1 MNNSSI
7 ESAIAE
13 WTTILGESAVVA
25 ASAADANAST
35 IGAKRYIPAVLRPEN
50 QEQISAILKIAQQCR
65 VAVYPV
71 STGNNWGYG
80 SANPVED
87 GCVILDLS
95 RLDSI
100 SNFDPEMGVV
110 TVQPGVT
117 QGALRDFL
125 DRQDGNYLVPVTGA
139 GPTCSILGNALERGY
154 GITPITDHF
163 AAVTKIEAV
172 LPDGTFYQ
180 TQLSELGGAEVD
192 GLFKWG
198 IGPYLDGL
206 FSQGN
211 FGVVVNITIA
221 LAPAPETVTAF
232 FFSTKDDAK
241 LEALV
246 PTVKA
251 VLRTLGG
258 SVVAINLLNSQR
270 MLSMMAP
277 FPEDKALEGVLPA
290 HEIERLANSHGV
302 PAWSGVGAIYASKE
316 VARAAKRTLRR
327 LLGPAT
333 DRLIFINRRRVDLA
347 QNVARVLPG
356 RLGTRVRGM
365 ADTLSGALE
374 IMHGTPN
381 DVALALAYWR
391 SGALPEPG
399 QPKNPARDGCG
410 LIWFA
415 PLVPIRG
422 KDARRYINMI
432 EKICPQFGIN
442 PLITLTTVNDRCFDS
457 TVPLLFDRRD
467 ADATARANDCY
478 RELYK
483 AGQKEG
489 FLPYRLNIDAMDFL
503 NTGSSAF
510 SQLASQLKAAV
521 DPNFILAPGR
531 YVPRIKHSEVSEL
544 LPRHTQHDSSLS
556 GK

>member
-1 MNNSSI
+1 MNRTPT
-7 ESAIAE
+7 ECAIAE
-13 WTTILGESAVVA
+13 WTTLLGESGIVAVG
-25 ASAADANAST
+25 SAHYGAST
-35 IGAKRYIPAVLRPEN
+35 IGTERSIPAVLRPEN
-50 QEQISAILKIAQQCR
+50 REQVAAILKIAQHWH
-65 VAVYPV
+65 VAVYPI

-87 GCVILDLS
+87 GCVILDLG
-95 RLDSI
+95 RLDGI
-100 SNFDPEMGVV
+100 SAFDPEMGVV
-110 TVQPGVT
+110 TVGPGVT
-117 QGALRDFL
+117 QGALRLFL
-125 DRQDGNYLVPVTGA
+125 DQHDGDYLVPVTGA

-163 AAVTKIEAV
+163 AAVTKIEAI
-172 LPDGTFYQ
+172 LPDGSLYQ
-180 TQLSELGGAEVD
+180 TPLSELGGAEVD

-198 IGPYLDGL
+198 LGPYLDGL

-211 FGVVVNITIA
+211 FGVVVSITIA

-232 FFSTKDDAK
+232 FFSIKDDAR

-246 PTVKA
+246 PEVRA
-251 VLRTLGG
+251 VLRALGG

-277 FPEDKALEGVLPA
+277 FPEDSAIDGVLPA
-290 HEIERLANSHGV
+290 HEVERLANSHGV

-316 VARAAKRTLRR
+316 VARAARRTLRR
-327 LLGPAT
+327 LLGPVT
-333 DRLIFINRRRVDLA
+333 DRLIFINRKKVGVVR
-347 QNVARVLPG
+347 QIARVLPG
-356 RLGTRVRGM
+356 RLAGRVKGM

-374 IMHGTPN
+374 IMHGSPN

-391 SGALPEPG
+391 SGVLPAPG

-422 KDARRYINMI
+422 KDVRRYIHMI
-432 EKICPQFGIN
+432 EKICPQYGIN

-457 TVPLLFDRRD
+457 TVPLLFDRKD
-467 ADATARANDCY
+467 ADATARANECY
-478 RELYK
+478 RALFD

-489 FLPYRLNIDAMDFL
+489 FVPYRLNIGAMEIL
-503 NTGSSAF
+503 SAGGSAF
-510 SQLASQLKAAV
+510 WRLASQLKAAV
-521 DPNFILAPGR
+521 DPHFILAPGR
-531 YVPRIKHSEVSEL
+531 YVPGSRVPRFDEL
-544 LPRHTQHDSSLS
+544 
-556 GK
+556 

>member
-1 MNNSSI
+1 MSSTST

-13 WTTILGESAVVA
+13 WITVLGESGVIA
-25 ASAADANAST
+25 ASKEDFGAST
-35 IGAKRYIPAVLRPEN
+35 IGTKRYIPAVLRPED
-50 QEQISAILKIAQQCR
+50 QEQVAEILQIAQRWQ

-87 GCVILDLS
+87 DCVILDLS
-95 RLDSI
+95 RLDAI
-100 SNFDPEMGVV
+100 SDFDPELGVV
-110 TVQPGVT
+110 TVGPGVT
-117 QGALRDFL
+117 QGALREFL
-125 DRQDGNYLVPVTGA
+125 DDNEGDYLVPVTGA

-163 AAVTKIEAV
+163 AAVTKVEAI
-172 LPDGTFYQ
+172 LPDGTLYR
-180 TQLSELGGAEVD
+180 TPLSELGGEKVD

-198 IGPYLDGL
+198 LGPYLDGL

-232 FFSTKDDAK
+232 FFSTKDDAQ
-241 LEALV
+241 LEALI
-246 PTVKA
+246 PTVRA
-251 VLRTLGG
+251 VLRALGG

-270 MLSMMAP
+270 MLSMMTP
-277 FPEDKALEGVLPA
+277 FPKTKAVNGVLPA
-290 HEIERLANSHGV
+290 HEIKNLAESHGV

-316 VARAAKRTLRR
+316 VARAARRTLRR
-327 LLGPAT
+327 LLGPVT
-333 DRLIFINRRRVDLA
+333 DRLIFINRQRVDLA
-347 QNVARVLPG
+347 RGIARLLPG
-356 RLGTRVRGM
+356 KLATKINSM
-365 ADTLSGALE
+365 AETLSGALQ

-381 DVALALAYWR
+381 DVALSLAYWR
-391 SGALPEPG
+391 SGTLPDPG
-399 QPKNPARDGCG
+399 QAKNPARDGCG

-422 KDARRYINMI
+422 NDVRRYIEMI
-432 EKICPQFGIN
+432 ERICPQYGVN

-478 RELYK
+478 RALFD

-489 FLPYRLNIDAMDFL
+489 FLPYRLNIDAMGIL
-503 NTGSSAF
+503 NTDGSAF
-510 SQLASQLKAAV
+510 SRLTSQLKAAV

-531 YVPRIKHSEVSEL
+531 YVHRMKRSEV
-544 LPRHTQHDSSLS
+544 
-556 GK
+556 

>member
-1 MNNSSI
+1 VNRTST

-13 WTTILGESAVVA
+13 WVTILGESAVITA
-25 ASAADANAST
+25 HAADFGVST
-35 IGAKRYIPAVLRPEN
+35 IGTKRSIPAVLRPEN
-50 QEQISAILKIAQQCR
+50 QEQVAAVLQVAQRWQ

-87 GCVILDLS
+87 GCVVLDLS
-95 RLDSI
+95 RLNRI
-100 SNFDPEMGVV
+100 SGFDPEMGVV
-110 TVQPGVT
+110 TVEPGVT

-125 DRQDGNYLVPVTGA
+125 DNHDGNYLVPVTGA

-163 AAVTKIEAV
+163 AAVTRIEAI
-172 LPDGTFYQ
+172 LPDGTLYR
-180 TQLSELGGAEVD
+180 TPLSELGGAEVD

-198 IGPYLDGL
+198 LGPYLDGI

-211 FGVVVNITIA
+211 FGVVVNMTIA
-221 LAPAPETVTAF
+221 LAPVPDTVTAF
-232 FFSTKDDAK
+232 FFSTKEDDK

-246 PTVKA
+246 PAVRA
-251 VLRTLGG
+251 VLRALGG

-270 MLSMMAP
+270 MLSMMTP
-277 FPEDKALEGVLPA
+277 FPDDKAVDGVLPT
-290 HEIERLANSHGV
+290 HEVESLASSHGV

-316 VARAAKRTLRR
+316 VARAARRTLRR
-327 LLGPAT
+327 ILGPVT
-333 DRLIFINRRRVDLA
+333 DRLIFINQRKVEMARTI
-347 QNVARVLPG
+347 ARVVPG
-356 RLGTRVRGM
+356 RLATRVKGM
-365 ADTLSGALE
+365 ADTLAGALE

-391 SGALPEPG
+391 SGALPAPG

-422 KDARRYINMI
+422 KDVRRYTNMI
-432 EKICPQFGIN
+432 EKICPQYGIN

-457 TVPLLFDRRD
+457 TVPLLFDRSD
-467 ADATARANDCY
+467 ADATARANNCY
-478 RELYK
+478 RALFE
-483 AGQKEG
+483 AGQNEG
-489 FLPYRLNIDAMDFL
+489 FLPYRLNIDAMDII
-503 NTGSSAF
+503 NGGSAF
-510 SQLASQLKAAV
+510 SMLTNTLKAAV

-531 YVPRIKHSEVSEL
+531 YVPRINTNPEATPESTKVPRSDEL
-544 LPRHTQHDSSLS
+544 
-556 GK
+556 

>member
-1 MNNSSI
+1 MPVNRTAT
-7 ESAIAE
+7 ESAIDE
-13 WTTILGESAVVA
+13 WATILGESGVVA
-25 ASAADANAST
+25 ADAAEFGAST
-35 IGAKRYIPAVLRPEN
+35 IGAKRSIPAVLRPEN
-50 QEQISAILKIAQQCR
+50 QEQVAAVLQVAQRWQ

-95 RLDSI
+95 RLDRI
-100 SNFDPEMGVV
+100 SDFDPDMGVV
-110 TVQPGVT
+110 TVEPGVT

-125 DRQDGNYLVPVTGA
+125 DHHDGNYLVPVTGA

-163 AAVTKIEAV
+163 AAVTKIEAI
-172 LPDGTFYQ
+172 LPDGTLYR
-180 TQLSELGGAEVD
+180 TPLSELGGAEVD

-198 IGPYLDGL
+198 LGPYLDGL

-211 FGVVVNITIA
+211 FGVVVNMTIA
-221 LAPAPETVTAF
+221 LAPAPDTVTAF

-246 PTVKA
+246 PTVRA
-251 VLRTLGG
+251 VLRALGG

-270 MLSMMAP
+270 MLSMMTP
-277 FPEDKALEGVLPA
+277 FPEDRAIDGVLPA
-290 HEIERLANSHGV
+290 HEVERLANSHGV

-316 VARAAKRTLRR
+316 VARAARRTLRR
-327 LLGPAT
+327 LLGPVT
-333 DRLIFINRRRVDLA
+333 DRLVFINQRKVDLA
-347 QNVARVLPG
+347 RTIARVLPG
-356 RLGTRVRGM
+356 RLAARVKGM

-391 SGALPEPG
+391 SGTLPETG

-422 KDARRYINMI
+422 KDVRRYINMI
-432 EKICPQFGIN
+432 ERICPQYGVN

-467 ADATARANDCY
+467 ENATARANDCY
-478 RELYK
+478 RALYE

-489 FLPYRLNIDAMDFL
+489 FLPYRLNIDAMSTL
-503 NTGSSAF
+503 NTSDSAF
-510 SQLASQLKAAV
+510 SRLASQLKAAV

-531 YVPRIKHSEVSEL
+531 YVPRIKRSEV
-544 LPRHTQHDSSLS
+544 
-556 GK
+556 

>member
-1 MNNSSI
+1 MNSTST

-13 WTTILGESAVVA
+13 WVTILGESGVVA
-25 ASAADANAST
+25 AGAESFGAST
-35 IGAKRYIPAVLRPEN
+35 IGTTRTIPAVLRPEN
-50 QEQISAILKIAQQCR
+50 QEQVAELLQVAQRWQ

-87 GCVILDLS
+87 NCVILDLS
-95 RLDSI
+95 RLDRI
-100 SNFDPEMGVV
+100 SDFDPEMGVV
-110 TVQPGVT
+110 TVEPGVT
-117 QGALRDFL
+117 QGALRAFL
-125 DRQDGNYLVPVTGA
+125 DAHEGEYLVPVTGA

-163 AAVTKIEAV
+163 AAVTKIEAI
-172 LPDGTFYQ
+172 LPDGTRYQ
-180 TQLSELGGAEVD
+180 TPLSELGAAEVD

-198 IGPYLDGL
+198 LGPYLDGL

-221 LAPAPETVTAF
+221 LAPVPETVTAF

-246 PTVKA
+246 PTVRA
-251 VLRTLGG
+251 VLRALGG

-270 MLSMMAP
+270 MLSMMTP
-277 FPEDKALEGVLPA
+277 FPEDKAINGVLPA
-290 HEIERLANSHGV
+290 PEVESMAHSHGV

-316 VARAAKRTLRR
+316 VARAARRTLRR
-327 LLGPAT
+327 LLGPVT
-333 DRLIFINRRRVDLA
+333 DRLIFINRRKVDTVR
-347 QNVARVLPG
+347 NVARLLPG
-356 RLGTRVRGM
+356 RLATRVKGM

-391 SGALPEPG
+391 SGELPAPG
-399 QPKNPARDGCG
+399 EPKNPARDGCG

-422 KDARRYINMI
+422 KDVRRYIDMI
-432 EKICPQFGIN
+432 ERVCPQYGIN

-478 RELYK
+478 RALVE

-489 FLPYRLNIDAMDFL
+489 FLPYRLNIDAMGML
-503 NTGSSAF
+503 NTGDSAF
-510 SQLASQLKAAV
+510 SRLASQLKAAV

-531 YVPRIKHSEVSEL
+531 YVPRIKRSEV
-544 LPRHTQHDSSLS
+544 
-556 GK
+556 

>member
-1 MNNSSI
+1 MNSTFTQ
-7 ESAIAE
+7 SAIAE
-13 WTTILGESAVVA
+13 WVTLLGEAGVVA
-25 ASAADANAST
+25 ASAEDFGAST
-35 IGAKRYIPAVLRPEN
+35 TGTKRSIPAVLRPVN
-50 QEQISAILKIAQQCR
+50 REQVAAVLQIAQR
-65 VAVYPV
+65 WHVAVYPV

-95 RLDSI
+95 QLDRI
-100 SNFDPEMGVV
+100 SDFDPEMGVV
-110 TVQPGVT
+110 TVEPGVT

-125 DRQDGNYLVPVTGA
+125 DSHEGNYLVPVTGA
-139 GPTCSILGNALERGY
+139 GPTCSIMGNALERGY

-163 AAVTKIEAV
+163 AAVTKIEAI
-172 LPDGTFYQ
+172 LPDGSLYQ
-180 TQLSELGGAEVD
+180 TPLSELGAAEVD

-198 IGPYLDGL
+198 LGPYLDGL

-211 FGVVVNITIA
+211 FGVVVKMTIV
-221 LAPAPETVTAF
+221 LAPVPETVTAF
-232 FFSTKDDAK
+232 FFSTKNDAN

-246 PTVKA
+246 PTVRA
-251 VLRTLGG
+251 VLRALGG
-258 SVVAINLLNSQR
+258 SVVAVNLLNSQR
-270 MLSMMAP
+270 MLSMMTP
-277 FPEDKALEGVLPA
+277 FPEDKAVDGVLPA
-290 HEIERLANSHGV
+290 HEIASLANNHGV
-302 PAWSGVGAIYASKE
+302 SAWSGVGAIYASKE
-316 VARAAKRTLRR
+316 VARAARRTLRR
-327 LLGPAT
+327 LLGPVT
-333 DRLIFINRRRVDLA
+333 DRLVFINRRKVGLA
-347 QNVARVLPG
+347 RNIARVLPD
-356 RLGTRVRGM
+356 RLATRVKGM
-365 ADTLSGALE
+365 ADTLSGALQ

-391 SGALPEPG
+391 SGTQPEPG

-422 KDARRYINMI
+422 KDVRSYINMI
-432 EKICPQFGIN
+432 ERICPQYGVN

-478 RELYK
+478 RALCE

-489 FLPYRLNIDAMDFL
+489 FLPYRLNIDAMGIL
-503 NTGSSAF
+503 NTGGSAF
-510 SQLASQLKAAV
+510 SRLASQLKAAV

-531 YVPRIKHSEVSEL
+531 YVPRIKHSEV
-544 LPRHTQHDSSLS
+544 
-556 GK
+556 

>member
-1 MNNSSI
+1 MKSTLNSTCI

-13 WTTILGESAVVA
+13 WVTILGEPGVVA
-25 ASAADANAST
+25 ASAEDFGAST
-35 IGAKRYIPAVLRPEN
+35 IGARRSIPAVLRPEN
-50 QEQISAILKIAQQCR
+50 QEQVSAILQVAQRWQ
-65 VAVYPV
+65 VAIYPV

-95 RLDSI
+95 RLDRI
-100 SNFDPEMGVV
+100 RDFDPELGVV
-110 TVQPGVT
+110 TVEPGVT
-117 QGALRDFL
+117 QGALRHFL
-125 DRQDGNYLVPVTGA
+125 DNHEGNYLVPVTGA

-163 AAVTKIEAV
+163 SAVTKIEAI
-172 LPDGTFYQ
+172 LPDGSVYRTP
-180 TQLSELGGAEVD
+180 LSELGGEEVD

-211 FGVVVNITIA
+211 FGVVVSITIA
-221 LAPAPETVTAF
+221 LAPVPDTVTAF
-232 FFSTKDDAK
+232 FFSTKDDAR

-246 PTVKA
+246 PAVRA

-258 SVVAINLLNSQR
+258 PVVAINLLNNQR
-270 MLSMMAP
+270 MLSMMTP
-277 FPEDKALEGVLPA
+277 FPEDKAVDGVLPA
-290 HEIERLANSHGV
+290 HEVERLANSHGV

-316 VARAAKRTLRR
+316 VAQAARRTLRR
-327 LLGPAT
+327 LLGPVT
-333 DRLIFINRRRVDLA
+333 DRLVFINRRRINTA
-347 QNVARVLPG
+347 RTIARVLPG
-356 RLGTRVRGM
+356 RFATKVLGM
-365 ADTLSGALE
+365 ADTLSGALD

-391 SGALPEPG
+391 SGTLPAAG

-422 KDARRYINMI
+422 KDVRRYINMI
-432 EKICPQFGIN
+432 ERICPQYGVN
-442 PLITLTTVNDRCFDS
+442 PLITLTTINDRCFDS

-467 ADATARANDCY
+467 TDATARANDCY
-478 RELYK
+478 RALCD
-483 AGQKEG
+483 AGRKEG
-489 FLPYRLNIDAMDFL
+489 FLPYRLNVDAMGIL
-503 NTGSSAF
+503 NSGDSAF
-510 SQLASQLKAAV
+510 TRLASQLKAAV
-521 DPNFILAPGR
+521 DPNYILAPGR
-531 YVPRIKHSEVSEL
+531 YVPRIERYEA
-544 LPRHTQHDSSLS
+544 
-556 GK
+556 

>member
-1 MNNSSI
+1 MNSTAT

-13 WTTILGESAVVA
+13 WVTVLGKSGVVSAGVA
-25 ASAADANAST
+25 DFGASAT
-35 IGAKRYIPAVLRPEN
+35 GTKRSIPAVLRP
-50 QEQISAILKIAQQCR
+50 QTREQIAEVLKVAQR
-65 VAVYPV
+65 WHVPVYPV

-87 GCVILDLS
+87 GSAILDLS
-95 RLDSI
+95 GLDRI
-100 SNFDPEMGVV
+100 SGFDSEMGVV
-110 TVQPGVT
+110 TVEPGVT

-125 DRQDGNYLVPVTGA
+125 DRHDGNYLVPVTGA
-139 GPTCSILGNALERGY
+139 GPTCSIVGNALERGY

-163 AAVTKIEAV
+163 AAVTKIEAIM
-172 LPDGTFYQ
+172 PDGTLYQ
-180 TQLSELGGAEVD
+180 TPLSELGGAEID

-198 IGPYLDGL
+198 LGPYLDGL

-211 FGVVVNITIA
+211 FGVVVSMTIA

-232 FFSTKDDAK
+232 FFSIKDDAR

-246 PTVKA
+246 PAVRA
-251 VLRTLGG
+251 VLRALGG

-270 MLSMMAP
+270 MLSMMTP
-277 FPEDKALEGVLPA
+277 FPEGKAINGVLPA
-290 HEIERLANSHGV
+290 HEVKSLADSHSV
-302 PAWSGVGAIYASKE
+302 PAWSGVGAIYASRE
-316 VARAAKRTLRR
+316 VARAARRTLRR
-327 LLGPAT
+327 LLGPVT
-333 DRLIFINRRRVDLA
+333 DRVIFINRRKVH
-347 QNVARVLPG
+347 VARRVARILPG
-356 RLGTRVRGM
+356 GLATRVKGM

-391 SGALPEPG
+391 SGVLPGPG

-422 KDARRYINMI
+422 NDVRRYIDMI
-432 EKICPQFGIN
+432 ERICPQFGIN

-457 TVPLLFDRRD
+457 TVPLLFDRQD

-478 RELYK
+478 RALFD

-489 FLPYRLNIDAMDFL
+489 FLPYRLNVDAMGVL
-503 NTGSSAF
+503 NTGSPAF
-510 SQLASQLKAAV
+510 SRVASQLKAAV

-531 YVPRIKHSEVSEL
+531 YVHRIKRSEVL
-544 LPRHTQHDSSLS
+544 
-556 GK
+556 

>member
-1 MNNSSI
+1 MNSTAT

-13 WTTILGESAVVA
+13 WATILGESGVVSAGA
-25 ASAADANAST
+25 AKFGAST
-35 IGAKRYIPAVLRPEN
+35 IGAKRSIPAVLRPEN
-50 QEQISAILKIAQQCR
+50 QEQVAAVLEIAQR
-65 VAVYPV
+65 WNVAVYPV

-95 RLDSI
+95 GLDRI
-100 SNFDPEMGVV
+100 SGFDPEMGVV
-110 TVQPGVT
+110 TVEPGVT

-125 DRQDGNYLVPVTGA
+125 DRHDGDYLVPVTGA

-163 AAVTKIEAV
+163 AAVTKIEAI
-172 LPDGTFYQ
+172 LPDGTLYR
-180 TQLSELGGAEVD
+180 TPLSELGGAEVD

-198 IGPYLDGL
+198 LGPYIDGL

-211 FGVVVNITIA
+211 FGVVVNLTIA

-246 PTVKA
+246 PTVRA
-251 VLRTLGG
+251 VLRALGG

-270 MLSMMAP
+270 MLSMMTP
-277 FPEDKALEGVLPA
+277 FPEDRAVDGVLPA
-290 HEIERLANSHGV
+290 NEVENLANRHGV

-316 VARAAKRTLRR
+316 VARAARRTLKR
-327 LLGPAT
+327 LLGPVT
-333 DRLIFINRRRVDLA
+333 DRLIFINRRKVDLVRT
-347 QNVARVLPG
+347 VARVLPG
-356 RLGTRVRGM
+356 RLATRVKGM

-391 SGALPEPG
+391 SGTLPEPG

-422 KDARRYINMI
+422 KDVRRYINMI
-432 EKICPQFGIN
+432 ERICPQYGIN

-467 ADATARANDCY
+467 AEATARANDCY
-478 RELYK
+478 RALFNE
-483 AGQKEG
+483 GQKEG
-489 FLPYRLNIDAMDFL
+489 FLPYRLNIDAMDTL
-503 NTGSSAF
+503 NTGGSAF
-510 SQLASQLKAAV
+510 SRLASQLKAAV

-531 YVPRIKHSEVSEL
+531 YVPRIKRSEV
-544 LPRHTQHDSSLS
+544 
-556 GK
+556 

>member
-1 MNNSSI
+1 MDSTST

-13 WTTILGESAVVA
+13 WISILGEPGVIA
-25 ASAADANAST
+25 AKPAEFGAST
-35 IGAKRYIPAVLRPEN
+35 IGTKRSIPAVLRPEN
-50 QEQISAILKIAQQCR
+50 QDQVAAILQIAQRWQ

-95 RLDSI
+95 RMNRI
-100 SNFDPEMGVV
+100 SGFDPEMGVV
-110 TVQPGVT
+110 TVEPGVT
-117 QGALRDFL
+117 QGALREFL
-125 DRQDGNYLVPVTGA
+125 DQQEGHYLVPVTGA

-163 AAVTKIEAV
+163 AAVTKIEAI
-172 LPDGTFYQ
+172 LPDGSHYRTP
-180 TQLSELGGAEVD
+180 LSELGGAEVD

-198 IGPYLDGL
+198 LGPYIDGL

-211 FGVVVNITIA
+211 FGVVVNITLA

-246 PTVKA
+246 PKVRE

-277 FPEDKALEGVLPA
+277 FPEDKAVDGVLPD
-290 HEIERLANSHGV
+290 HEVARLANRHSV

-316 VARAAKRTLRR
+316 VARAARRTLRR
-327 LLGPAT
+327 LLGPVT
-333 DRLIFINRRRVDLA
+333 DRLIFIDQRKVET
-347 QNVARVLPG
+347 ARKIAHVLPG
-356 RLGTRVRGM
+356 KLGTRIKGM
-365 ADTLSGALE
+365 ADTLAGALE

-391 SGALPEPG
+391 SGTLPEPG

-422 KDARRYINMI
+422 TDVRRYINMV
-432 EKICPQFGIN
+432 ERICPQYGVN
-442 PLITLTTVNDRCFDS
+442 PLITLTTINDRCFDS
-457 TVPLLFDRRD
+457 TVPLLFDRKS
-467 ADATARANDCY
+467 ADGTAKANECY
-478 RELYK
+478 RALYE

-489 FLPYRLNIDAMDFL
+489 FLPYRLNIDAMDIL
-503 NTGSSAF
+503 TSSGANC
-510 SQLASQLKAAV
+510 SRLASQLKAAV

-531 YVPRIKHSEVSEL
+531 YVPKLNQSEV
-544 LPRHTQHDSSLS
+544 
-556 GK
+556 

>member
-1 MNNSSI
+1 MTRTTI
-7 ESAIAE
+7 ESAIDE
-13 WTTILGESAVVA
+13 WAAILGESGVVVA
-25 ASAADANAST
+25 GSAEFGAST
-35 IGAKRYIPAVLRPEN
+35 IGAKRSIPAVLRPEN
-50 QEQISAILKIAQQCR
+50 QEQVAAVLQVAQRWQ

-71 STGNNWGYG
+71 SRGNNWGYG

-100 SNFDPEMGVV
+100 SGFDPEMGVV
-110 TVQPGVT
+110 TVGPGVT

-125 DRQDGNYLVPVTGA
+125 DNHEGDYLVPVTGA

-163 AAVTKIEAV
+163 AAVTKIEAI
-172 LPDGTFYQ
+172 LPDGTLYR
-180 TQLSELGGAEVD
+180 TPLSELGGAEVD

-198 IGPYLDGL
+198 LGPYLDGL

-211 FGVVVNITIA
+211 FGVVVNMTIA
-221 LAPAPETVTAF
+221 LAPAPDTVTAF
-232 FFSTKDDAK
+232 FFSTKDDAR

-246 PTVKA
+246 PTVRA
-251 VLRTLGG
+251 VLRALGG

-270 MLSMMAP
+270 MLSMMTP
-277 FPEDKALEGVLPA
+277 FPEDRAIDGVLPA
-290 HEIERLANSHGV
+290 HEVENLANRHGV

-316 VARAAKRTLRR
+316 VARAARRTLRR
-327 LLGPAT
+327 LLGPVT
-333 DRLIFINRRRVDLA
+333 DRLVFINRRKVDLA
-347 QNVARVLPG
+347 RTIVRMLPG
-356 RLGTRVRGM
+356 RLATRVQGM

-391 SGALPEPG
+391 SGTLPETG

-422 KDARRYINMI
+422 KDVRRYVDMI
-432 EKICPQFGIN
+432 ERICPQYGVN

-457 TVPLLFDRRD
+457 TVPLLFDRGD
-467 ADATARANDCY
+467 AKATARANDCY
-478 RELYK
+478 RALYE
-483 AGQKEG
+483 AGQKQG
-489 FLPYRLNIDAMDFL
+489 FLPYRLNIDAMSTL
-503 NTGSSAF
+503 NTSGSTF
-510 SQLASQLKAAV
+510 SRLASQLKAAV

-531 YVPRIKHSEVSEL
+531 YVPGIKHSEV
-544 LPRHTQHDSSLS
+544 
-556 GK
+556 

>member
-1 MNNSSI
+1 LEAPVNSTST

-13 WTTILGESAVVA
+13 WSTILGESGVITARVA
-25 ASAADANAST
+25 DFGVST
-35 IGAKRYIPAVLRPEN
+35 IGTKRSIPAVLRPEN
-50 QEQISAILKIAQQCR
+50 QDQVAAVLQVAQRWQ

-87 GCVILDLS
+87 DCVILDLS
-95 RLDSI
+95 RLNRI
-100 SNFDPEMGVV
+100 SDFDPEMGVV
-110 TVQPGVT
+110 TVEPGVT

-125 DRQDGNYLVPVTGA
+125 DSHDGNYLVPVTGA

-163 AAVTKIEAV
+163 AAVTKIEAI
-172 LPDGTFYQ
+172 LPDGTRYR
-180 TQLSELGGAEVD
+180 TPLSELGGAEVD

-198 IGPYLDGL
+198 LGPYLDGL

-211 FGVVVNITIA
+211 FGVVVNMTIA
-221 LAPAPETVTAF
+221 LAPVPDTVTAF

-246 PTVKA
+246 PTVRA
-251 VLRTLGG
+251 VLRALGG

-270 MLSMMAP
+270 MLSMMTP
-277 FPEDKALEGVLPA
+277 FPEDKAVDGVLPA
-290 HEIERLANSHGV
+290 HEVESLANSHGV

-316 VARAAKRTLRR
+316 VARAARRTLRR
-327 LLGPAT
+327 LLGPVT
-333 DRLIFINRRRVDLA
+333 DRLIFINQRKVELA
-347 QNVARVLPG
+347 RTIARVVPG
-356 RLGTRVRGM
+356 SLATRVKGM
-365 ADTLSGALE
+365 ADTLAGALE

-381 DVALALAYWR
+381 DVALTLAYWR

-422 KDARRYINMI
+422 KDVRRYINMI
-432 EKICPQFGIN
+432 ETICPQYGVN

-457 TVPLLFDRRD
+457 TVPLLFDRSS
-467 ADATARANDCY
+467 AEATARANDCY
-478 RELYK
+478 RALYI

-489 FLPYRLNIDAMDFL
+489 FLPYRLNIDAMDIL
-503 NTGSSAF
+503 NTGGSASSM
-510 SQLASQLKAAV
+510 LASKLKAAV
-521 DPNFILAPGR
+521 DPNSILAPGR
-531 YVPRIKHSEVSEL
+531 YVPRINKSSEVS
-544 LPRHTQHDSSLS
+544 
-556 GK
+556 

>member
-1 MNNSSI
+1 MNST
-7 ESAIAE
+7 AIASALAE
-13 WTTILGESAVVA
+13 WATILDESGVIA
-25 ASAADANAST
+25 AGAAKFGAST
-35 IGAKRYIPAVLRPEN
+35 TGAKRTIPAVLRPAN
-50 QEQISAILKIAQQCR
+50 QEQVASVLQVAQRWR

-87 GCVILDLS
+87 DCVILDLS
-95 RLDSI
+95 RLDRI
-100 SNFDPEMGVV
+100 SEFDAEMGVV
-110 TVQPGVT
+110 TVEPGVT
-117 QGALRDFL
+117 QGALREFL
-125 DRQDGNYLVPVTGA
+125 DRHDGNYLVPVTGA

-163 AAVTKIEAV
+163 AAVTKIEAI
-172 LPDGTFYQ
+172 LPDGTLYR
-180 TQLSELGGAEVD
+180 TSLSELGGEEVD

-198 IGPYLDGL
+198 VGPYLDGL

-211 FGVVVNITIA
+211 FGVVVKMTIA

-246 PTVKA
+246 PTVRA
-251 VLRTLGG
+251 VLRALGG

-270 MLSMMAP
+270 MLSMMTP
-277 FPEDKALEGVLPA
+277 FPEDRAVDGVLPA
-290 HEIERLANSHGV
+290 DEVKSLANSHGV

-316 VARAAKRTLRR
+316 VARAARRTLRR
-327 LLGPAT
+327 LLGPVT
-333 DRLIFINRRRVDLA
+333 DRLVFINRRKVG
-347 QNVARVLPG
+347 VARSLSRVLPP
-356 RLGTRVRGM
+356 RLATRVRGM

-391 SGALPEPG
+391 SGTLPESG

-422 KDARRYINMI
+422 NDVRRYINMI
-432 EKICPQFGIN
+432 ERICPQYGVN

-467 ADATARANDCY
+467 ADATARANECY
-478 RELYK
+478 RALYD

-489 FLPYRLNIDAMDFL
+489 FLPYRLNIDAMGTL
-503 NTGSSAF
+503 NSGGSAF
-510 SQLASQLKAAV
+510 SRLASQLKAAV
-521 DPNFILAPGR
+521 DPNYILAPGR
-531 YVPRIKHSEVSEL
+531 YVPRIKRSEV
-544 LPRHTQHDSSLS
+544 
-556 GK
+556 

>member
-1 MNNSSI
+1 MNRTPT

-13 WTTILGESAVVA
+13 WAAILGESGVITAGG
-25 ASAADANAST
+25 ADFGVST
-35 IGAKRYIPAVLRPEN
+35 IGTKRSIPAVLRPEN
-50 QEQISAILKIAQQCR
+50 QEQVAAILKVAQSWQ

-95 RLDSI
+95 RLNRI
-100 SNFDPEMGVV
+100 SGFDPEMGVI
-110 TVQPGVT
+110 TVEPGVT

-125 DRQDGNYLVPVTGA
+125 DSHDGNYLVPVTGA

-163 AAVTKIEAV
+163 AAVTKIEAI
-172 LPDGTFYQ
+172 LPDGTLYR
-180 TQLSELGGAEVD
+180 TPLSELGGEEVD

-198 IGPYLDGL
+198 LGPYLDGL

-211 FGVVVNITIA
+211 FGVVVNMTIA
-221 LAPAPETVTAF
+221 LAPVPDTVTAF
-232 FFSTKDDAK
+232 FFSTKEDDK

-246 PTVKA
+246 PAVRA
-251 VLRTLGG
+251 VLRALGG

-270 MLSMMAP
+270 MLSMMTP
-277 FPEDKALEGVLPA
+277 FPEDKAVDGVLPA
-290 HEIERLANSHGV
+290 HEVESLASSHGV

-316 VARAAKRTLRR
+316 VARAARRTLRR
-327 LLGPAT
+327 LLGPVT
-333 DRLIFINRRRVDLA
+333 DRLIFINQRKVEMARTI
-347 QNVARVLPG
+347 ARVMPG
-356 RLGTRVRGM
+356 SLATRVKGM
-365 ADTLSGALE
+365 ADTLAGALE

-391 SGALPEPG
+391 SGALPAPG

-422 KDARRYINMI
+422 KDVRRYTNMI
-432 EKICPQFGIN
+432 EKICPQYGIN

-457 TVPLLFDRRD
+457 TVPLLFDRSN
-467 ADATARANDCY
+467 ADATARANNCY
-478 RELYK
+478 RALFE

-489 FLPYRLNIDAMDFL
+489 FLPYRLNINAMDIL
-503 NTGSSAF
+503 NTDSSAF
-510 SQLASQLKAAV
+510 STLASKLQSTQISSWPP
-521 DPNFILAPGR
+521 DDTCPGSIK
-531 YVPRIKHSEVSEL
+531 VPRSDEL
-544 LPRHTQHDSSLS
+544 
-556 GK
+556 

>member
-1 MNNSSI
+1 MNNTSTQ
-7 ESAIAE
+7 SAITE
-13 WTTILGESAVVA
+13 WAAILGETRVDA
-25 ASAADANAST
+25 AQTKDIGAST
-35 IGAKRYIPAVLRPEN
+35 IGTKRIIPAVLRPETRD
-50 QEQISAILKIAQQCR
+50 QVSAILEVAQR
-65 VAVYPV
+65 KNVAIYPV

-87 GCVILDLS
+87 NCAILDLNG
-95 RLDSI
+95 LDRI
-100 SNFDPEMGVV
+100 SDFDPDMGVV
-110 TVQPGVT
+110 TIQPGVT
-117 QGALRDFL
+117 QGALREFL
-125 DRQDGNYLVPVTGA
+125 DRHDGDYLVPVTGA
-139 GPTCSILGNALERGY
+139 GPTCSVLGNALERGY

-163 AAVTKIEAV
+163 AAVTKIEAI
-172 LPDGTFYQ
+172 LADGTRYQ
-180 TQLSELGGAEVD
+180 TPLSQLGGTEID

-198 IGPYLDGL
+198 LGPYLDGL

-211 FGVVVNITIA
+211 FGVVTSITIA
-221 LAPAPETVTAF
+221 LAPAPDTVTAF

-246 PTVKA
+246 PAVRT
-251 VLRTLGG
+251 VLRALSG

-277 FPEDKALEGVLPA
+277 FPEDKAVDGVLPA
-290 HEIERLANSHGV
+290 EEIKRLANSHSV

-316 VARAAKRTLRR
+316 VAQAAKRTLRR
-327 LLGPAT
+327 LLGPVT
-333 DRLIFINRRRVDLA
+333 DRLVFINRRRVDWA
-347 QNVARVLPG
+347 QNVARMLPG
-356 RLGTRVRGM
+356 KLGTRVKGM

-391 SGALPEPG
+391 SGTLPEAG
-399 QPKNPARDGCG
+399 QAKNPARDGCG

-422 KDARRYINMI
+422 KDVRRYIDMI
-432 EKICPQFGIN
+432 ERICPQYGIN

-457 TVPLLFDRRD
+457 TVPLLFDRNS
-467 ADATARANDCY
+467 ASATTRANECY
-478 RELYK
+478 RALFA

-489 FLPYRLNIDAMDFL
+489 FLPYRLNIDAMDIL
-503 NTGSSAF
+503 DTDNAF
-510 SQLASQLKAAV
+510 SKLTTQLKAAV

-531 YVPRIKHSEVSEL
+531 YVPRPSHS
-544 LPRHTQHDSSLS
+544 QI
-556 GK
+556 

>member
-1 MNNSSI
+1 MNSTST

-13 WTTILGESAVVA
+13 WSTILGESGVITARVA
-25 ASAADANAST
+25 DFGVST
-35 IGAKRYIPAVLRPEN
+35 IGTKRSIPAVLRPEN
-50 QEQISAILKIAQQCR
+50 QDQVAAVLQVAQRWQ

-87 GCVILDLS
+87 DCVILDLS
-95 RLDSI
+95 RLNRI
-100 SNFDPEMGVV
+100 SDFDPEMGVV
-110 TVQPGVT
+110 TVEPGVT

-125 DRQDGNYLVPVTGA
+125 DSHDGNYLVPVTGA

-163 AAVTKIEAV
+163 AAVTKIEAI
-172 LPDGTFYQ
+172 LPDGTRYR
-180 TQLSELGGAEVD
+180 TPLSELGGAEVD

-198 IGPYLDGL
+198 LGPYLDGL

-211 FGVVVNITIA
+211 FGVVVNMTIA
-221 LAPAPETVTAF
+221 LAPVPDTVTAF

-246 PTVKA
+246 PTVRA
-251 VLRTLGG
+251 VLRALGG

-270 MLSMMAP
+270 MLSMMTP
-277 FPEDKALEGVLPA
+277 FPEDKAVDGVLPA
-290 HEIERLANSHGV
+290 HEVESLANSHGV

-316 VARAAKRTLRR
+316 VARAARRTLRR
-327 LLGPAT
+327 LLGPVT
-333 DRLIFINRRRVDLA
+333 DRLIFINQRKVELA
-347 QNVARVLPG
+347 RTIARVVPG
-356 RLGTRVRGM
+356 SLATRVKGM
-365 ADTLSGALE
+365 ADTLAGALE

-381 DVALALAYWR
+381 DVALTLAYWR

-422 KDARRYINMI
+422 KDVRRYINMI
-432 EKICPQFGIN
+432 ETICPQYGVN

-457 TVPLLFDRRD
+457 TVPLLFDRSS
-467 ADATARANDCY
+467 AEATARANDCY
-478 RELYK
+478 RALYI

-489 FLPYRLNIDAMDFL
+489 FLPYRLNIDAMDIL
-503 NTGSSAF
+503 NTGGSASSM
-510 SQLASQLKAAV
+510 LASKLKAAV
-521 DPNFILAPGR
+521 DPNSILAPGR
-531 YVPRIKHSEVSEL
+531 YVPRINKSSEVS
-544 LPRHTQHDSSLS
+544 
-556 GK
+556 

>member
-1 MNNSSI
+1 MNST
-7 ESAIAE
+7 AIASALAE
-13 WTTILGESAVVA
+13 WATILDESGVIA
-25 ASAADANAST
+25 AGAAKFGAST
-35 IGAKRYIPAVLRPEN
+35 TGAKRTIPAVLRPAN
-50 QEQISAILKIAQQCR
+50 QEQVASVLQVAQRWR

-87 GCVILDLS
+87 DCVILDLS
-95 RLDSI
+95 RLDRI
-100 SNFDPEMGVV
+100 SEFDAEMGVV
-110 TVQPGVT
+110 TVEPGVT
-117 QGALRDFL
+117 QGALREFL
-125 DRQDGNYLVPVTGA
+125 DRHDGNYLVPVTGA

-163 AAVTKIEAV
+163 AAVTKIEAI
-172 LPDGTFYQ
+172 LPDGTLYR
-180 TQLSELGGAEVD
+180 TSLSELGGEEVD

-198 IGPYLDGL
+198 VGPYLDGL

-211 FGVVVNITIA
+211 FGVVVKMTIA

-246 PTVKA
+246 PTVRA
-251 VLRTLGG
+251 VLRALGG

-270 MLSMMAP
+270 MLSMMTP
-277 FPEDKALEGVLPA
+277 FPEDRAVDGVLPA
-290 HEIERLANSHGV
+290 DEVKSLANSHGV

-316 VARAAKRTLRR
+316 VARAARRTLRR
-327 LLGPAT
+327 LLGPVT
-333 DRLIFINRRRVDLA
+333 DRLVFINRRKVG
-347 QNVARVLPG
+347 VARSLSRVLPP
-356 RLGTRVRGM
+356 RLATRVRGM

-374 IMHGTPN
+374 IMHGAPN

-391 SGALPEPG
+391 SGTLPQPG

-422 KDARRYINMI
+422 GDVRRYINMI
-432 EKICPQFGIN
+432 ERICPQYGVN

-467 ADATARANDCY
+467 PDATARANECY
-478 RELYK
+478 RALYD

-489 FLPYRLNIDAMDFL
+489 FLPYRLNIDAMGTL
-503 NTGSSAF
+503 NSGGSAF
-510 SQLASQLKAAV
+510 SRLASQLKAAV
-521 DPNFILAPGR
+521 DPNYILAPGR
-531 YVPRIKHSEVSEL
+531 YVPRIKRSEV
-544 LPRHTQHDSSLS
+544 
-556 GK
+556 

>member
-1 MNNSSI
+1 MEAPVNRTAT
-7 ESAIAE
+7 ESAIAD
-13 WTTILGESAVVA
+13 WTTILGESGVLA
-25 ASAADANAST
+25 ASEVGFGAST
-35 IGAKRYIPAVLRPEN
+35 IGAKRYIPAVLRPET
-50 QEQISAILKIAQQCR
+50 QEQISEVLQVAQRWR

-87 GCVILDLS
+87 GSVILDLS
-95 RLDSI
+95 QLDRI
-100 SNFDPEMGVV
+100 SEFDPEMGVV

-125 DRQDGNYLVPVTGA
+125 DRHEGNYLVPVTGA

-163 AAVTKIEAV
+163 AAVTKIEAI
-172 LPDGTFYQ
+172 LPDGTRYR
-180 TQLSELGGAEVD
+180 TPLSELGGAEVD

-198 IGPYLDGL
+198 LGPYLDGL

-211 FGVVVNITIA
+211 FGVVVSITIV
-221 LAPAPETVTAF
+221 LAPAPDTVTAF

-246 PTVKA
+246 PTVQA
-251 VLRTLGG
+251 VLRALGG

-277 FPEDKALEGVLPA
+277 FPEDKAIDGVLPA
-290 HEIERLANSHGV
+290 HVVENLANSHGV

-316 VARAAKRTLRR
+316 VARAARRTLKR
-327 LLGPAT
+327 LLGPVT
-333 DRLIFINRRRVDLA
+333 DRLIFINQRKVNTVRKIA
-347 QNVARVLPG
+347 QVLPG
-356 RLGTRVRGM
+356 RLATRVKGM
-365 ADTLSGALE
+365 TDTLSGALQ
-374 IMHGTPN
+374 IMHGAPN

-399 QPKNPARDGCG
+399 QAKNPARDGCG

-415 PLVPIRG
+415 PLVPIRA
-422 KDARRYINMI
+422 KDVRRYTDMI
-432 EKICPQFGIN
+432 EKICPQYGVN

-467 ADATARANDCY
+467 PSATARANDCY
-478 RELYK
+478 RALYK
-483 AGQKEG
+483 AGQTEG
-489 FLPYRLNIDAMDFL
+489 FLPYRLNIHAMDIL
-503 NTGSSAF
+503 NTGNSGF
-510 SQLASQLKAAV
+510 SKLASQLKAAI

-531 YVPRIKHSEVSEL
+531 YV
-544 LPRHTQHDSSLS
+544 SSA
-556 GK
+556 KRTEI

>member
-1 MNNSSI
+1 MEPPVNSTST

-13 WTTILGESAVVA
+13 WVTILGESGVVA
-25 ASAADANAST
+25 AGAESFGAST
-35 IGAKRYIPAVLRPEN
+35 IGTTRTIPAVLRPEN
-50 QEQISAILKIAQQCR
+50 QEQVAELLQVAQRWQ

-87 GCVILDLS
+87 NCVILDLS
-95 RLDSI
+95 RLDRI
-100 SNFDPEMGVV
+100 SDFDPEMGVV
-110 TVQPGVT
+110 TVEPGVT
-117 QGALRDFL
+117 QGALRAFL
-125 DRQDGNYLVPVTGA
+125 DAHEGEYLVPVTGA

-163 AAVTKIEAV
+163 AAVTKIEAI
-172 LPDGTFYQ
+172 LPDGTRYQ
-180 TQLSELGGAEVD
+180 TPLSELGAAEVD

-198 IGPYLDGL
+198 LGPYLDGL

-221 LAPAPETVTAF
+221 LAPVPETVTAF

-246 PTVKA
+246 PTVRA
-251 VLRTLGG
+251 VLRALGG

-270 MLSMMAP
+270 MLSMMTP
-277 FPEDKALEGVLPA
+277 FPEDKAINGVLPA
-290 HEIERLANSHGV
+290 PEVESMAHSHGV

-316 VARAAKRTLRR
+316 VARAARRTLRR
-327 LLGPAT
+327 LLGPVT
-333 DRLIFINRRRVDLA
+333 DRLIFINRRKVDTVR
-347 QNVARVLPG
+347 NVARLLPG
-356 RLGTRVRGM
+356 RLATRVKGM

-391 SGALPEPG
+391 SGELPAPG
-399 QPKNPARDGCG
+399 EPKNPARDGCG

-422 KDARRYINMI
+422 KDVRRYIDMI
-432 EKICPQFGIN
+432 ERVCPQYGIN

-478 RELYK
+478 RALVE

-489 FLPYRLNIDAMDFL
+489 FLPYRLNIDAMGML
-503 NTGSSAF
+503 NTGDSAF
-510 SQLASQLKAAV
+510 SRLASQLKAAV

-531 YVPRIKHSEVSEL
+531 YVPRIKRSEV
-544 LPRHTQHDSSLS
+544 
-556 GK
+556 

>member
-1 MNNSSI
+1 MEKPVDSTSI

-13 WTTILGESAVVA
+13 WTAILGQSGVA
-25 ASAADANAST
+25 AAHEANTGAST
-35 IGAKRYIPAVLRPEN
+35 IGAERAITAVLHPNN
-50 QEQISAILKIAQQCR
+50 QEQVAAVMQVAQR
-65 VAVYPV
+65 WGVPVYPV

-87 GCVILDLS
+87 HCAVIDLS
-95 RLDSI
+95 RLDRI
-100 SNFDPEMGVV
+100 SDFDPDMGVV

-125 DRQDGNYLVPVTGA
+125 DQHDGNYLVPVTGA

-163 AAVTKIEAV
+163 AAVTKIEAI
-172 LPDGTFYQ
+172 LPDGTLYR
-180 TQLSELGGAEVD
+180 TPLSELGGTEID
-192 GLFKWG
+192 RFFKWG
-198 IGPYLDGL
+198 LGPYLDGL

-211 FGVVVNITIA
+211 FGVVVNMTIA
-221 LAPAPETVTAF
+221 LAPAPDTVTAF

-246 PTVKA
+246 PA
-251 VLRTLGG
+251 VQAALRTLGG

-277 FPEDKALEGVLPA
+277 FPEQSAVDGVLPA
-290 HEIERLANSHGV
+290 DEVDRLARRHSV
-302 PAWSGVGAIYASKE
+302 PAWSGVGAIYAPKE
-316 VARAAKRTLRR
+316 VVKAAKRTLKR

-333 DRLIFINRRRVDLA
+333 DRMVFINRKKVDLA
-347 QNVARVLPG
+347 QSIARALPG
-356 RLGTRVRGM
+356 RLGTRVQGM

-391 SGALPEPG
+391 SGALPAPG
-399 QPKNPARDGCG
+399 QAKNPAQDGCG

-415 PLVPIRG
+415 PLVPMRG

-432 EKICPQFGIN
+432 EEICPQYGVN

-457 TVPLLFDRRD
+457 TVPLLFDRSN
-467 ADATARANDCY
+467 ADATARANACY
-478 RELYK
+478 RALFE

-489 FLPYRLNIDAMDFL
+489 FLPYRLNVDAMDI
-503 NTGSSAF
+503 
-510 SQLASQLKAAV
+510 LAEKNSGYSLLTSRLKAAI
-521 DPNFILAPGR
+521 DPNSILAPGR
-531 YVPRIKHSEVSEL
+531 YVPRIKHS
-544 LPRHTQHDSSLS
+544 DA
-556 GK
+556 

>member
-1 MNNSSI
+1 MTRTTI
-7 ESAIAE
+7 ESAIDE
-13 WTTILGESAVVA
+13 WAAILGESGVVVA
-25 ASAADANAST
+25 GSAEFGAST
-35 IGAKRYIPAVLRPEN
+35 IGAKRSIPAVLRPEN
-50 QEQISAILKIAQQCR
+50 QEQVAAVLQVAQRWQ

-71 STGNNWGYG
+71 SRGNNWGYG

-100 SNFDPEMGVV
+100 SGFDPEMGVV
-110 TVQPGVT
+110 TVGPGVT

-125 DRQDGNYLVPVTGA
+125 DNHEGDYLVPVTGA

-163 AAVTKIEAV
+163 AAVTKIEAI
-172 LPDGTFYQ
+172 LPDGTLYR
-180 TQLSELGGAEVD
+180 TPLSELGGAEVD

-198 IGPYLDGL
+198 LGPYLDGL

-211 FGVVVNITIA
+211 FGVVVNMTIA
-221 LAPAPETVTAF
+221 LAPAPDTVTAF

-246 PTVKA
+246 PTVRA

-270 MLSMMAP
+270 MLSMMTP
-277 FPEDKALEGVLPA
+277 FPEDRAIDGVLPA
-290 HEIERLANSHGV
+290 HEVENLANRHGV

-316 VARAAKRTLRR
+316 VARAARRTLRR
-327 LLGPAT
+327 LLGPVT
-333 DRLIFINRRRVDLA
+333 DRLVFINRRKVDLA
-347 QNVARVLPG
+347 RTIVRMLPG
-356 RLGTRVRGM
+356 RLATRVQGM

-391 SGALPEPG
+391 SGTLPETG

-422 KDARRYINMI
+422 KDVRRYVDMI
-432 EKICPQFGIN
+432 ERICPQYGVN

-457 TVPLLFDRRD
+457 TVPLLFDRGD
-467 ADATARANDCY
+467 AKATARANDCY
-478 RELYK
+478 RALYE
-483 AGQKEG
+483 AGQKQG
-489 FLPYRLNIDAMDFL
+489 FLPYRLNIDAMSTL
-503 NTGSSAF
+503 NTSGSTF
-510 SQLASQLKAAV
+510 SRLASQLKAAV

-531 YVPRIKHSEVSEL
+531 YVPGIKHSEV
-544 LPRHTQHDSSLS
+544 
-556 GK
+556 

>member
-1 MNNSSI
+1 MTRTTI
-7 ESAIAE
+7 ESAIDE
-13 WTTILGESAVVA
+13 WAAILGESGVVVA
-25 ASAADANAST
+25 GSAEFGAST
-35 IGAKRYIPAVLRPEN
+35 IGAKRSIPAVLRPEN
-50 QEQISAILKIAQQCR
+50 QEQVAAVLQVAQRWQ

-71 STGNNWGYG
+71 SRGNNWGYG

-100 SNFDPEMGVV
+100 SGFDPEMGVV
-110 TVQPGVT
+110 TVGPGVT

-125 DRQDGNYLVPVTGA
+125 DNHEGDYLVPVTGA

-163 AAVTKIEAV
+163 AAVTKIEAI
-172 LPDGTFYQ
+172 LPDGTLYR
-180 TQLSELGGAEVD
+180 TPLSELGGAEVD

-198 IGPYLDGL
+198 LGPYLDGL

-211 FGVVVNITIA
+211 FGVVVNMTIA
-221 LAPAPETVTAF
+221 LAPAPDTVTAF
-232 FFSTKDDAK
+232 FFSTKEDAR

-246 PTVKA
+246 PTVRA
-251 VLRTLGG
+251 VLRALGG

-270 MLSMMAP
+270 MLSMMTP
-277 FPEDKALEGVLPA
+277 FPEDRAIDGVLPA
-290 HEIERLANSHGV
+290 HEVENLANRHGV

-316 VARAAKRTLRR
+316 VARAARRTLRR
-327 LLGPAT
+327 LLGPVT
-333 DRLIFINRRRVDLA
+333 DRLVFINRRKVDLA
-347 QNVARVLPG
+347 RTIVRMLPG
-356 RLGTRVRGM
+356 RLATRVQGM

-391 SGALPEPG
+391 SGTLPETG

-422 KDARRYINMI
+422 KDVRRYVDMI
-432 EKICPQFGIN
+432 ERICPQYGVN

-457 TVPLLFDRRD
+457 TVPLLFDRGD
-467 ADATARANDCY
+467 AKATARANDCY
-478 RELYK
+478 RALYE
-483 AGQKEG
+483 AGQKQG
-489 FLPYRLNIDAMDFL
+489 FLPYRLNIDAMSTL
-503 NTGSSAF
+503 NTSGSAF
-510 SQLASQLKAAV
+510 SRLASQLNAAV

-531 YVPRIKHSEVSEL
+531 YVPGIKHSEV
-544 LPRHTQHDSSLS
+544 
-556 GK
+556 

>member
-1 MNNSSI
+1 MNSTST

-13 WTTILGESAVVA
+13 WTVILGDSGVI
-25 ASAADANAST
+25 AADAADFGAST
-35 IGAKRYIPAVLRPEN
+35 TGTSRSIPAVLCPEN
-50 QEQISAILKIAQQCR
+50 QEQVAAILKVAQRWQ

-80 SANPVED
+80 SANPVEND
-87 GCVILDLS
+87 CVILDLS
-95 RLDSI
+95 RLDRI
-100 SNFDPEMGVV
+100 SDFDPELGVV
-110 TVQPGVT
+110 TVGPGVT
-117 QGALRDFL
+117 QGALREFL
-125 DRQDGNYLVPVTGA
+125 DRHEGNYLVPVTGA

-163 AAVTKIEAV
+163 AAVTKIEAI
-172 LPDGTFYQ
+172 LPDGTLYR
-180 TQLSELGGAEVD
+180 TPLSELGGAEVD

-198 IGPYLDGL
+198 LGPYLDGL

-211 FGVVVNITIA
+211 FGVVVNMTIA
-221 LAPAPETVTAF
+221 LAPAPDTVTAF
-232 FFSTKDDAK
+232 FFSTKDDAR

-246 PTVKA
+246 PTVRA

-270 MLSMMAP
+270 MLSMMTP
-277 FPEDKALEGVLPA
+277 FPEGKAIDGVLPA
-290 HEIERLANSHGV
+290 HEVESLANTHGV

-316 VARAAKRTLRR
+316 VAGAARRTLRR
-327 LLGPAT
+327 LLGPVT
-333 DRLIFINRRRVDLA
+333 DRLVFINRRK
-347 QNVARVLPG
+347 VAVARNISRVLPG
-356 RLGTRVRGM
+356 RLAARVKGM

-391 SGALPEPG
+391 SGDLPGAG

-422 KDARRYINMI
+422 QDVRRYIDMI
-432 EKICPQFGIN
+432 ERICPRYGVN

-467 ADATARANDCY
+467 ADSTARANDCY
-478 RELYK
+478 RALLD

-489 FLPYRLNIDAMDFL
+489 FLPYRLNIDAMGIL
-503 NTGSSAF
+503 NTGGSAF
-510 SQLASQLKAAV
+510 SRLASQLKAAV
-521 DPNFILAPGR
+521 DPNYILAPGR
-531 YVPRIKHSEVSEL
+531 YVPRIKRSEVL
-544 LPRHTQHDSSLS
+544 
-556 GK
+556 

>member
-1 MNNSSI
+1 VETPVDSTYT

-13 WTTILGESAVVA
+13 WTSILGESGVVA
-25 ASAADANAST
+25 AKAEDFGAST
-35 IGAKRYIPAVLRPEN
+35 IGTKRSIPAVLRPEN
-50 QEQISAILKIAQQCR
+50 QEQVAEVLKVAQR
-65 VAVYPV
+65 WHVAVYPV

-95 RLDSI
+95 RLNRI
-100 SNFDPEMGVV
+100 SGFDPEMGIV
-110 TVQPGVT
+110 TVEPGVT

-125 DRQDGNYLVPVTGA
+125 DQQEGNYLVPVTGA

-163 AAVTKIEAV
+163 AAVTKIEAI
-172 LPDGTFYQ
+172 LPDGTLYR
-180 TQLSELGGAEVD
+180 TPLSELGGAEVD

-198 IGPYLDGL
+198 LGPYLDGL

-211 FGVVVNITIA
+211 FGVVVNMTIA
-221 LAPAPETVTAF
+221 LAPAPDTVTAF

-246 PTVKA
+246 PTVRA

-270 MLSMMAP
+270 MLSMMTP
-277 FPEDKALEGVLPA
+277 FPEDKALDGVLPA
-290 HEIERLANSHGV
+290 HEVESLANSHGV

-316 VARAAKRTLRR
+316 VARAARRTLRR
-327 LLGPAT
+327 LLGPVT
-333 DRLIFINRRRVDLA
+333 DRLVFINRRKVEAVRKI
-347 QNVARVLPG
+347 ARVLPG
-356 RLGTRVRGM
+356 RLATRVKGM
-365 ADTLSGALE
+365 TDTLSGALE

-391 SGALPEPG
+391 SGALPGPG

-422 KDARRYINMI
+422 KDVRRYINMI
-432 EKICPQFGIN
+432 ERICPQYGVN

-457 TVPLLFDRRD
+457 TVPLLFDRSD
-467 ADATARANDCY
+467 ADATTRANDCY
-478 RELYK
+478 RALYN
-483 AGQKEG
+483 AGRKEG
-489 FLPYRLNIDAMDFL
+489 FLPYRLNIDAMDIL
-503 NTGSSAF
+503 NTSGATCSR
-510 SQLASQLKAAV
+510 LASKLKAAV

-531 YVPRIKHSEVSEL
+531 YVPRFKRSEV
-544 LPRHTQHDSSLS
+544 
-556 GK
+556 